1 MRYHNLSLSEKSKS
15 LLTDFLNDSGD
26 SLSNFRYY
34 ETRSLDVVKN
44 HVMSFLL
51 YDCNICVG
59 YGHLDR
65 EEDNIWLGICVKE
78 NYIGMGYGNIIM
90 NQLTNS
96 HVGSILLSVDKV
108 NKSAIN
114 LYKKYNFVVKSE
126 TEDTYIMERK

>member
-1 MRYHNLSLSEKSKS
+1 MRYHNLSSSEKSKS

-44 HVMSFLL
+44 HVMSFL
-51 YDCNICVG
+51 
-59 YGHLDR
+59 
-65 EEDNIWLGICVKE
+65 CVKE